1 MRWRQ
6 LQTAQPHINLPS
18 LVHCPDLAGLAETE
32 ADQPGPAQLVG
43 VQSAPLPS
51 PGLEVNTPALCQH
64 PQVARHHGDLVQL
77 LARGREHGYQGLPA
91 DIQLEERLSPAC
103 QLEQEVARVGLLPS
117 CVEPGLAR
125 LEPGADQGGDVQ
137 PGPEEGG
144 DGVEVGEEGGGDST
158 AGPQSAGREEDGAG
172 ERMTEAGGRREEVR

>member
-1 MRWRQ
+1 MQYIIRC
-6 LQTAQPHINLPS
+6 LCSSSNNNNN
-18 LVHCPDLAGLAETE
+18 ETE

-64 PQVARHHGDLVQL
+64 PQVA
-77 LARGREHGYQGLPA
+77 REHGYQGLPA

-117 CVEPGLAR
+117 CVEPGLAS

-172 ERMTEAGGRREEVR
+172 ERRTEAGGRREEVRAGQH

>member
-77 LARGREHGYQGLPA
+77 LARGRGHCYQGLPA

-117 CVEPGLAR
+117 PAWSLAWPDWSLEQTREEMSSLDQRKVETGWRVHYWWPTVCW
-125 LEPGADQGGDVQ
+125 P
-137 PGPEEGG
+137 
-144 DGVEVGEEGGGDST
+144 GGGR
-158 AGPQSAGREEDGAG
+158 GGREEDRGW
-172 ERMTEAGGRREEVR
+172 REERGGEVRN

>member
-1 MRWRQ
+1 MQYIIRC
-6 LQTAQPHINLPS
+6 LCSSSNNNNN
-18 LVHCPDLAGLAETE
+18 ETE

-77 LARGREHGYQGLPA
+77 LARGRGHRYQGLPA

-117 CVEPGLAR
+117 WSRPGRRCPAWT
-125 LEPGADQGGDVQ
+125 GGRWRR
-137 PGPEEGG
+137 
-144 DGVEVGEEGGGDST
+144 GGDST
-158 AGPQSAGREEDGAG
+158 GGPQSAGREEDGAG
-172 ERMTEAGGRREEVR
+172 ERRTEAGGRREEVRRN